1 MFTGRQPATVVFLSG
16 EILDRPRFEKENGT
30 LGESHFYKLELR
42 LREAVLIRPLFYLH
56 KAIWKLENCKRNG
69 THFPYNEYLVGARKL
84 GRWGS
89 YIN

>member
-42 LREAVLIRPLFYLH
+42 LREAGLVPVSLLF
-56 KAIWKLENCKRNG
+56 
-69 THFPYNEYLVGARKL
+69 T
-84 GRWGS
+84 
-89 YIN
+89 